1 MSLWQRIKLILS
13 SNINAVVSK
22 AEEPDKIL
30 EQLLVEMRNQY
41 RDAKV
46 QVGRA
51 IADEKRLRAQLDQEA
66 SQVGEWEKKARLAL
80 KSSDEEL
87 AKKALLRKREVE
99 GRVATLQEQWEGQKN
114 AVEGLKVALAKLND
128 KIEEAKRQKDVLIA
142 RHKRAVAKQEIHDT
156 LSGISDP
163 GTFDTFDRMTGKVE
177 QAEAQAA
184 ASEELGQ
191 LTAGDTLEEEF
202 KALEEADV
210 GDSLLAELMERVEA
224 EEEAANEDGV
234 VDAEL
239 SRLKA
244 LMAGTPGPTID
255 VEVEEPIDS

>member
-1 MSLWQRIKLILS
+1 MATDKVILS

-66 SQVGEWEKKARLAL
+66 NQVDEWEKKARLAL

-128 KIEEAKRQKDVLIA
+128 KIEEAKRQKDVLTRSQA
-142 RHKRAVAKQEIHDT
+142 RGRQAGNPRYCPG
-156 LSGISDP
+156 SGPLPLIPS
-163 GTFDTFDRMTGKVE
+163 
-177 QAEAQAA
+177 
-184 ASEELGQ
+184 
-191 LTAGDTLEEEF
+191 TA
-202 KALEEADV
+202 
-210 GDSLLAELMERVEA
+210 
-224 EEEAANEDGV
+224 
-234 VDAEL
+234 
-239 SRLKA
+239 
-244 LMAGTPGPTID
+244 
-255 VEVEEPIDS
+255 